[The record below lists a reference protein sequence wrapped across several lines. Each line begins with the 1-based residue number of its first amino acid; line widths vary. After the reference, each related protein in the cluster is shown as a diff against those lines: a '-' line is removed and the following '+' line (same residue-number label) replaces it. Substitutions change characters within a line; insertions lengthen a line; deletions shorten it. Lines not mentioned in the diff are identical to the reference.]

1 MLGAGERNASKRLR
15 RNCGQRQADRR
26 SGLGRV
32 EEKFSALRYAIATQ
46 RHDVTDAEAAVA
58 QQQYKGTHAHGIRAI
73 GIVLA
78 RTKESTMR
86 YLKPNRSQAV
96 REG

>member
-1 MLGAGERNASKRLR
+1 MLGAGERNAPKLLR

-46 RHDVTDAEAAVA
+46 RHEGIQRDLEAGARLLALLGDARL
-58 QQQYKGTHAHGIRAI
+58 KG
-73 GIVLA
+73 
-78 RTKESTMR
+78 
-86 YLKPNRSQAV
+86 
-96 REG
+96 